1 MSVEPASEGVDS
13 LRACDCDGGARDAPR
28 EVAMAQ
34 MFYLASPATE
44 HWVYV
49 GGTHEGA
56 GALHCLKMDAA
67 TGALSKPRPVAT
79 LPGGGPWFA
88 LSPSGR
94 SLYASV
100 RAGKGPENNYC
111 AAFAIDRRSGQL
123 DSLGQASTVLPGS
136 AHCSVSPSGRH
147 LVASMMTGGGAAS
160 FALAPGGEI
169 EGGAQSVIPFPGG
182 GSFVRMTKVRDFHSF
197 VPAVHLLRFWLKE
210 RRVLLVACC
219 HAQPGELD
227 GFDWPGYLLQD
238 KCMAHSAQMTMD
250 GAHVLC
256 PDIGADKLWLFD
268 LLPEGRIAPCSP
280 SDHIQLPGGSGPRHL
295 AAHPNGRWLY
305 LICEISCQ
313 IVALSWSCP
322 SGAAGPA
329 VAEIGSVSTLPAD
342 WPGTVTAE
350 VGELLGCTTAHIVVS
365 PDGRFVYGSNR
376 VREGEGSIVCFA
388 VDGDTGALSVVS
400 HTPSGGITPRN
411 FCLSPSGDWLVA
423 ANASSNN
430 VSCSPS

>member
-1 MSVEPASEGVDS
+1 M
-13 LRACDCDGGARDAPR
+13 
-28 EVAMAQ
+28 AMAQ

-100 RAGKGPENNYC
+100 RAGEGPENNYC

-197 VPAVHLLRFWLKE
+197 VPAE
-210 RRVLLVACC
+210 C
-219 HAQPGELD
+219 
-227 GFDWPGYLLQD
+227 
-238 KCMAHSAQMTMD
+238 
-250 GAHVLC
+250 
-256 PDIGADKLWLFD
+256 I
-268 LLPEGRIAPCSP
+268 CSVF
-280 SDHIQLPGGSGPRHL
+280 G
-295 AAHPNGRWLY
+295 
-305 LICEISCQ
+305 
-313 IVALSWSCP
+313 
-322 SGAAGPA
+322 
-329 VAEIGSVSTLPAD
+329 
-342 WPGTVTAE
+342 
-350 VGELLGCTTAHIVVS
+350 
-365 PDGRFVYGSNR
+365 
-376 VREGEGSIVCFA
+376 
-388 VDGDTGALSVVS
+388 
-400 HTPSGGITPRN
+400 
-411 FCLSPSGDWLVA
+411 
-423 ANASSNN
+423 
-430 VSCSPS
+430 